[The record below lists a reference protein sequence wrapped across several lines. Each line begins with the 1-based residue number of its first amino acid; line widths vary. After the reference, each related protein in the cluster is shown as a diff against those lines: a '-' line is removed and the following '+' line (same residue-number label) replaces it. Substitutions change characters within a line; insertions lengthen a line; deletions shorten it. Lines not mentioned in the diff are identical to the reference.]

1 MSREKLN
8 PPQNSR
14 ISFQELQ
21 SQIEE
26 FRKKRDDLN
35 NKTKNYINQL
45 QDLDSEIN
53 NYLKLAKDN
62 YKKKRDY
69 WNEKVGKLKEK
80 KIEYKRMLEKTID
93 EKKKILGIDDTK
105 NTDKKFHSIKQI
117 ERKIEGL
124 ERIIETENLDISEEN
139 SIIDKIKE
147 LMVDKQEFVVEQQ
160 NSDVFRIERKIQI
173 IKINL
178 NKIYEQLNKWSNKSQ
193 NYHSKM
199 QETFEIINELK
210 SKKKE
215 VEEFLIENKKAADIF
230 HNKFLNLMNQKKKIS
245 KGKRSYKS
253 SSRSYKKSFK
263 PNNKQEEKLEKI
275 KQDKLAVA
283 LEKQKAGKKL
293 NLYEARLILEKS
305 QE

>member
-230 HNKFLNLMNQKKKIS
+230 HDKFLNLMNQKKKIS